1 MYQNLSRARRS
12 KPFKVTV
19 PAYFKKWTKEA
30 PPNTQFY
37 FPWGDE
43 TLVDR
48 RFWECLLGAGA
59 YSAGWLRDEVRIS

>member
-12 KPFKVTV
+12 KAFKVTV